1 MHATRIADIKAL
13 NKERWE
19 AQVAAGDDAPAPSA
33 AASTGGALFN
43 RPNPLNGDH
52 SKFVNPYVRS
62 SDRFLE
68 MRGEA
73 RFLGPDG
80 EMRSFAKEKRERI
93 VQNWR
98 DETLNPRKYVP
109 VYGHDFTSVRVDS
122 RRKYRIPGTSVVN
135 KVGDCK
141 LFCCCGWRLTAVRT
155 TRMRAPTAIAPASTT
170 SRVHRRNGSG
180 SSTSPASWRTRPW
193 CS

>member
-13 NKERWE
+13 NKQRWDE
-19 AQVAAGDDAPAPSA
+19 QVAASADGASAPASTP
-33 AASTGGALFN
+33 TGGALFN

-52 SKFVNPYVRS
+52 SKFVEPYVRS

-98 DETLNPRKYVP
+98 DNELNPRKYVP

-155 TRMRAPTAIAPASTT
+155 TRMRTPHPPASTT
-170 SRVHRRNGSG
+170 SRVRRRNGSG